1 MEYLS
6 RLTKGMYN
14 MRADHPL
21 VRYGESLFLHQPF
34 RLLKGVAGAYL
45 AYPIAESR
53 EQRNVRPKVAELR
66 SHYRLPFAQRRKI
79 ALERLT
85 GILQFAGEHVPY
97 YRDLF
102 REKQFDP
109 VKAGQDPRYL
119 QELPYLTKD
128 VIREQG
134 ARLFSRPLEEVR
146 HHACKT
152 GGSTGLSCTIFYDQE
167 AADYSSAVTF
177 YARRRAGK
185 HGYHSEL
192 HFACRFPDAAVP
204 QWPTREDFKCFAMNR
219 SNIFFD
225 RIDDAG
231 LEEMWRT
238 LKRRKPYLAH
248 GHPSTMYA
256 LACYI
261 ERKYGSDKAFD
272 VFESSGELLEPHQ
285 REVIERA
292 LRCRVINRYGLAELG
307 VMAYELD
314 GHDGGFQILESEGWP
329 ENRPI
334 EDNPDGASELVFTG
348 FRNRL
353 MPMIRYAT
361 GDLAH
366 VDSRENGL
374 FLTDVVGRIHDV
386 VPINGVAHPT
396 HHIQDMLDHRVGG
409 IQEFQ
414 IDLRTSPPTLR
425 IVLEPWANEEETTKK
440 LRGYWQDAFTIAY
453 VGHDAFERVGRRA
466 KFRHVV
472 SA

>member
-1 MEYLS
+1 
-6 RLTKGMYN
+6 
-14 MRADHPL
+14 MRADHPI
-21 VRYGESLFLHQPF
+21 VRYGESLFLYQPF
-34 RLLKGVAGAYL
+34 RLLKGVMGAYV

-53 EQRNVRPKVAELR
+53 EKRSVRPKVAELR
-66 SHYRLPFAQRRKI
+66 HHYALPMPERRQI

-85 GILQFAGEHVPY
+85 TILQFAGEHVPY

-102 REKQFDP
+102 RAKQFDP
-109 VKAGQDPRYL
+109 AKAGRDPRYL
-119 QELPYLTKD
+119 EELPYLTKD

-134 ARLFSRPLEEVR
+134 ARLLSRPLEEIR

-152 GGSTGLSCTIFYDQE
+152 GGSTGLSCTIYYDQE

-185 HGYHSEL
+185 RGYRSEL
-192 HFACRFPDAAVP
+192 HFACRFPDQVIP
-204 QWPTREDFKCFAMNR
+204 EWPSREDFKCFAMNR

-225 RIDDAG
+225 RIDDEG
-231 LEEMWRT
+231 LEEIWRT
-238 LKRRKPYLAH
+238 LKRRKPFLAH

-261 ERKYGSDKAFD
+261 ERKYGGAKAFE
-272 VFESSGELLEPHQ
+272 VFESSGELLEDSA

-314 GHDGGFQILESEGWP
+314 GHEGGFQILESEGWP
-329 ENRPI
+329 ENRPV
-334 EDNPDGASELVFTG
+334 DTVSDGGASELVFTG

-353 MPMIRYAT
+353 MPLIRYAT

-366 VDSRENGL
+366 VEDRADGL

-386 VPINGVAHPT
+386 VPINGVAHAT

-414 IDLRTSPPTLR
+414 IDLRTQPPTLR
-425 IVLEPWANEEETTKK
+425 IVLEPWANEQDTTAK
-440 LRGYWQDAFTIAY
+440 LRSYWQDAFSIAY
-453 VGHDAFERVGRRA
+453 VGHDDLVRVGRRA

-472 SA
+472 TA

>member
-1 MEYLS
+1 
-6 RLTKGMYN
+6 MYS
-14 MRADHPL
+14 MRADHPF

-34 RLLKGVAGAYL
+34 RLLKGMLGAYV

-66 SHYRLPFAQRRKI
+66 SYYRQPFAQRREI
-79 ALERLT
+79 ALTRLT
-85 GILQFAGEHVPY
+85 DILQFAGEQVPY

-109 VKAGQDPRYL
+109 LKVRKDARYL
-119 QELPYLTKD
+119 EELPFLTKD
-128 VIREQG
+128 IIREQG
-134 ARLFSRPLEEVR
+134 ARLYSRPLEEVR

-177 YARRRAGK
+177 YARRRIGK
-185 HGYHSEL
+185 HGYRSEL
-192 HFACRFPDAAVP
+192 HFACRFPDAVVP
-204 QWPTREDFKCFAMNR
+204 QWPSREDFKCFAMNR

-225 RIDDAG
+225 RIDDDG

-238 LKRRKPYLAH
+238 LKRRKPWLAH

-261 ERKYGSDKAFD
+261 ERKYGSDKAFA
-272 VFESSGELLEPHQ
+272 VFESSGEMLQPHQ

-292 LRCRVINRYGLAELG
+292 LRCKVIDRYGLAELG
-307 VMAYELD
+307 VLAYEVD
-314 GHDGGFQILESEGWP
+314 GHENGFQILDSEGWP
-329 ENRPI
+329 ESRPAG
-334 EDNPDGASELVFTG
+334 EGDRADGAHELVLTG
-348 FRNRL
+348 YRNRL
-353 MPMIRYAT
+353 MPLIRYAT
-361 GDLAH
+361 GDLAR
-366 VDSRENGL
+366 VEERPNGF
-374 FLTDVVGRIHDV
+374 FLTDVIGRIHDV

-425 IVLEPWANEEETTKK
+425 IVLEPHASAEETTRK
-440 LRGYWQDAFTIAY
+440 LRHYWQDAFTIDY
-453 VGHDAFERVGRRA
+453 VGHDALIRVGRRA

-472 SA
+472 TA